1 MFIREDL
8 ISEIKKFYES
18 ERFEFVEI
26 SKDEYRDNIIVF
38 QLDNCKIAFSYR
50 NKNKYSIFEANK
62 DLFGRTYYL
71 RRGIQFMMLTYKENV
86 TTLTINLIFDKMK
99 EIKFKGRAF
108 DFDKEMIIAT
118 LENN

>member
-26 SKDEYRDNIIVF
+26 NKDEYGDNIIVF

-50 NKNKYSIFEANK
+50 NKNEA
-62 DLFGRTYYL
+62 DPS
-71 RRGIQFMMLTYKENV
+71 
-86 TTLTINLIFDKMK
+86 
-99 EIKFKGRAF
+99 
-108 DFDKEMIIAT
+108 
-118 LENN
+118 